1 MKNTNQERLILIERV
16 LLLKAVS
23 IFSETPESILA
34 EIAHLMEEQTVEP
47 NINIV
52 SEGEIGNCMYI
63 IFQGSV
69 KVHKGN
75 QTLAILK
82 EKNYFGE
89 LSLLDTETRSAD
101 VTSLTDC
108 ILYKI
113 NQEPF
118 FDLID
123 CRPEVM
129 KAVMQNLS
137 KRLRDAN
144 HKIFELSKETAH

>member
-1 MKNTNQERLILIERV
+1 MKNSNQQRLILIERV
-16 LLLKAVS
+16 LLLKEVS
-23 IFSETPESILA
+23 IFSETPESILG
-34 EIAHLMEEQTVEP
+34 EIAHLMEEQTVDP

-52 SEGEIGNCMYI
+52 TEGEIGNCMYI
-63 IFQGSV
+63 IFQGQV
-69 KVHKGN
+69 RVHKGN

-89 LSLLDTETRSAD
+89 LSLLDTETRSAT
-101 VTSLTDC
+101 VTSQSEC

-123 CRPEVM
+123 FRPEVL

-144 HKIFELSKETAH
+144 YKIFELSKKTT

>member
-1 MKNTNQERLILIERV
+1 MKEKSHERLILIERV

-34 EIAHLMEEQTVEP
+34 EIAHLMEEQTFEQGV
-47 NINIV
+47 NIV
-52 SEGEIGNCMYI
+52 TEGDIGNCMYI
-63 IFQGSV
+63 IFQGQV
-69 KVHKGN
+69 RVHKGN

-82 EKNYFGE
+82 EQNYFGE
-89 LSLLDTETRSAD
+89 LSLLDTETRSAT
-101 VTSLTDC
+101 VTSETDC

-113 NQEPF
+113 DQEPF

-123 CRPEVM
+123 FRPEVM
-129 KAVMQNLS
+129 KAVMQNLC

-144 HKIFELSKETAH
+144 HKIFELSKGA

>member
-1 MKNTNQERLILIERV
+1 MKHSNQQRLILIERV
-16 LLLKAVS
+16 LLLKEVS
-23 IFSETPESILA
+23 IFSETPESILG
-34 EIAHLMEEQTVEP
+34 EIAHLMEEQTVDP

-52 SEGEIGNCMYI
+52 TEGEIGNCMYI
-63 IFQGSV
+63 IFQGHV
-69 KVHKGN
+69 RVHKGN

-89 LSLLDTETRSAD
+89 LSLLDTETRSAT
-101 VTSLTDC
+101 VTSQSEC

-123 CRPEVM
+123 FRPEVL

-144 HKIFELSKETAH
+144 YKIFELSKKTT

>member
-47 NINIV
+47 NVNIV

-63 IFQGSV
+63 IFQGNV
-69 KVHKGN
+69 KVHKEN

-82 EKNYFGE
+82 EKSYFGE

-144 HKIFELSKETAH
+144 HKIFELSKEAAQ

>member
-1 MKNTNQERLILIERV
+1 MKNSNQQRLILIERV
-16 LLLKAVS
+16 LLLKEVS
-23 IFSETPESILA
+23 IFSETPESILG
-34 EIAHLMEEQTVEP
+34 EIAHLMEEQTVDP

-52 SEGEIGNCMYI
+52 TEGEIGNCMYI
-63 IFQGSV
+63 IFQGQV
-69 KVHKGN
+69 RVHKGN

-89 LSLLDTETRSAD
+89 LSLLDTETRSAT
-101 VTSLTDC
+101 VTSQSEC

-123 CRPEVM
+123 FRPEVL

-144 HKIFELSKETAH
+144 YKIFELSKKTI

>member
-1 MKNTNQERLILIERV
+1 MKNSNQQRLILIERV
-16 LLLKAVS
+16 LLLKEVS
-23 IFSETPESILA
+23 IFSETPESILG
-34 EIAHLMEEQTVEP
+34 EIAHLMEEQTVDP

-52 SEGEIGNCMYI
+52 TEGEIGNCMYI
-63 IFQGSV
+63 IFQGQV
-69 KVHKGN
+69 RVHKGN

-89 LSLLDTETRSAD
+89 LSLLDPETRSAP
-101 VTSLTDC
+101 VTSQSEC

-123 CRPEVM
+123 FRPEVL

-144 HKIFELSKETAH
+144 YKIFELSKKTT